1 MTSNGSTPLSIPW
14 RHIQSLRDADQHLTS
29 DRRSRRSGHDD
40 DPRLPFC
47 NTRWAEVL
55 FRLKMRRD
63 QRQIVND
70 HESHRSLAVGR

>member
-1 MTSNGSTPLSIPW
+1 M
-14 RHIQSLRDADQHLTS
+14 RDVDQHLTA

-40 DPRLPFC
+40 DPCLLFC

-55 FRLKMRRD
+55 YRLKIRRD

-70 HESHRSLAVGR
+70 DESHRSLAVSR